1 MIDHLAAQSSWYVVQ
16 VRAHAETKAQIHLT
30 RQGFETYVPRYLKR
44 RRHARRT
51 DTVAAPLYPAYMFV
65 RFDPSIHQWRS
76 IHSTVGVARLV
87 CNGDVPAAL
96 DQAIIE
102 DLKSREDAQGFIHL
116 ERRPQFA
123 THDKVRVREGVLSDC
138 LGLVEGMSDRDRVVI
153 LLDMLGRKVRVVLDE
168 EFIVA
173 A

>member
-1 MIDHLAAQSSWYVVQ
+1 MTERLGAESSWHVVQ
-16 VRAHAETKAQIHLT
+16 AHIHAETKAQMHLS
-30 RQGFETYVPRYLKR
+30 RQGFETYLPRHLKR

-51 DTVAAPLYPAYMFV
+51 DTVAAPLYPSYLFV
-65 RFDPSIHQWRS
+65 HFDPAIHRWRS
-76 IHSTVGVARLV
+76 IHSTIGVVRLV

-96 DQAIIE
+96 DQAII
-102 DLKSREDAQGFIHL
+102 DGLKSRENEEGFIHL
-116 ERRPQFA
+116 EHRPQFA
-123 THDKVRVREGVLSDC
+123 ARDKVRVREGVLSDC
-138 LGLVEGMSDRDRVVI
+138 LGLFEGMSDRDRVVI